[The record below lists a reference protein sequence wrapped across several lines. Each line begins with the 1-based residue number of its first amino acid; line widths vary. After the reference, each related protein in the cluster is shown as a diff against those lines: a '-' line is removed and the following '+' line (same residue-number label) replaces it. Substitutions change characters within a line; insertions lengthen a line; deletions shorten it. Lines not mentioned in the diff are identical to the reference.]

1 MQTKQEYFCDIGEFY
16 FFSFAVKQKH
26 MNSIALL
33 GLIAATCTTISFVPQ
48 VIQIL
53 KTRNTKSISLGM
65 YILFTF
71 GIVCW
76 LFYGIFLG
84 AAPLIIGNAIT
95 LVLALI
101 ILIFK
106 IIYG

>member
-1 MQTKQEYFCDIGEFY
+1 
-16 FFSFAVKQKH
+16 
-26 MNSIALL
+26 MNLIALL

-48 VIQIL
+48 VVQII

-65 YILFTF
+65 YIIFTF

-84 AAPLIIGNAIT
+84 EAPLIIGNAIT
-95 LVLALI
+95 LFLALA

-106 IIYG
+106 IIYK